1 MCRKKNSDYK
11 KKAELWNPLKL
22 FIKGVEPGVNQSEG
36 MEAGDGSLRFSGS
49 PLFSPLFAT
58 QLHRPL
64 PQRCSLFV
72 PVDKIL

>member
-36 MEAGDGSLRFSGS
+36 MEAGDGSLRFSAVLSAVRNTTAS
-49 PLFSPLFAT
+49 PPPPEVLTL
-58 QLHRPL
+58 
-64 PQRCSLFV
+64 CSCR
-72 PVDKIL
+72 